1 MTKKKPVPTDAEF
14 MPTTQPADWLA
25 AFRAEADR
33 QGTKL
38 SIWVGEQ
45 CRKGLPPAVRK
56 TLSTRT
62 QGRPKKNPE

>member
-1 MTKKKPVPTDAEF
+1 MPKKKPVTDAEF

-38 SIWVGEQ
+38 SIWVGDA
-45 CRKGLPPAVRK
+45 CKAKLPPEVRK
-56 TLSTRT
+56 TLSKRV
-62 QGRPKKNPE
+62 QGRPRTNPE